1 MGPRLRVK
9 REVWRIDGSIL
20 ALWWWEDRSGTEQGV
35 LGLAQRA
42 TSQRSNSPAFRPS
55 RLTALTTTVLGRNW
69 SALPRI
75 FASLFLNHPELLGTS
90 KLLALARCVGSD
102 VAFGDNYVWWPS

>member
-1 MGPRLRVK
+1 MRVAFENRDGMSYAIVHDHTGKFGPVQINIAGKNVTL
-9 REVWRIDGSIL
+9 GIL
-20 ALWWWEDRSGTEQGV
+20 A
-35 LGLAQRA
+35 
-42 TSQRSNSPAFRPS
+42 P
-55 RLTALTTTVLGRNW
+55 TTVLGRNW